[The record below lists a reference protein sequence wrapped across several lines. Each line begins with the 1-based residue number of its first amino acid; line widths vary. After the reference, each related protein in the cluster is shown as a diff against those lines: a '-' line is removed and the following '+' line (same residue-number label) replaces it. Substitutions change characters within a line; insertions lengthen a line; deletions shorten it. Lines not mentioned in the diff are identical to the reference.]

1 MTIICLQI
9 EPQSET
15 HTYYTKCYKSRHYTF
30 ANRIYYAVQYCMTL
44 SCTSGSLTVTYTE
57 AYVRRNNK
65 QLCNRLKFLFQ
76 PSIVFVLYQS
86 TICIEFYQAKEMNG
100 SVRFTYSV
108 LLLVISEIA
117 VICCQN
123 SQL

>member
-1 MTIICLQI
+1 MTIICLRI
-9 EPQSET
+9 EPQSER
-15 HTYYTKCYKSRHYTF
+15 HTYYTKCYKSRDYTF
-30 ANRIYYAVQYCMTL
+30 ANRIYYAVQYCMTW
-44 SCTSGSLTVTYTE
+44 SCTSGSLTAMYTE

-76 PSIVFVLYQS
+76 PSIVFSQS
-86 TICIEFYQAKEMNG
+86 IICIAFYQAKEMTG
-100 SVRFTYSV
+100 SVRFTYFV
-108 LLLVISEIA
+108 LLLVISETA